1 MGKEEAGP
9 PPRRCGASTLL
20 LVSVGPLCLLLL
32 FSMGHKD
39 IMSLVEIGHPDQSSL
54 HTHRPWTPP
63 PALWWPGQDATLD
76 SGKTLVIY
84 VYFED
89 PWKKGNMEFF
99 LDVGMQERDDIDYVV
114 VVQGNSTIQV
124 MKLSCSLGYL

>member
-1 MGKEEAGP
+1 MEKEEAGP

-20 LVSVGPLCLLLL
+20 VSVGPLCLLLL
-32 FSMGHKD
+32 FSMGLLGHKD
-39 IMSLVEIGHPDQSSL
+39 ILSLVDFGHPDQSSL
-54 HTHRPWTPP
+54 HTHRPWTPS

-89 PWKKGNMEFF
+89 PGKKDNLEFF

-114 VVQGNSTIQV
+114 VVQGETTIQV
-124 MKLSCSLGYL
+124 KP